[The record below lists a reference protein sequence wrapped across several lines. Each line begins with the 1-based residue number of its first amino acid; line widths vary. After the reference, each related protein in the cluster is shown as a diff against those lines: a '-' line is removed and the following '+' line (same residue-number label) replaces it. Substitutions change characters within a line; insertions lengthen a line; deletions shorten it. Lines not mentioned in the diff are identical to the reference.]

1 MKRNEAV
8 LTDLPGELY
17 TIEADDK
24 IPDNFK
30 YPLALI
36 EASQNQKPTNT
47 GSLSKLLKLNIGA
60 KVMLT
65 VNIDIQDRLINDQ
78 TGNIRHIEFAQSTVY
93 EICIKFSDEKAGL
106 KAMRSSYLGR
116 KNS

>member
-1 MKRNEAV
+1 MKLLR
-8 LTDLPGELY
+8 
-17 TIEADDK
+17 IK
-24 IPDNFK
+24 
-30 YPLALI
+30 
-36 EASQNQKPTNT
+36 SQQKPTNT
-47 GSLSKLLKLNIGA
+47 GGLAKLLKLNVGA

-106 KAMRSSYLGR
+106 KTMRSSYLGR

>member
-1 MKRNEAV
+1 M
-8 LTDLPGELY
+8 
-17 TIEADDK
+17 
-24 IPDNFK
+24 
-30 YPLALI
+30 
-36 EASQNQKPTNT
+36 
-47 GSLSKLLKLNIGA
+47 LKLNVGA

-65 VNIDIQDRLINDQ
+65 VNLDIQDRLINDQ

-106 KAMRSSYLGR
+106 KAMRSSYSGR